1 MSRTDKSRKTL
12 MIVVGRWESGVIA
25 NGDGLFWGGADAN
38 ILELDTSGL

>member
-1 MSRTDKSRKTL
+1 

-25 NGDGLFWGGADAN
+25 NGDRLFLGGADAN